1 MKVTYAK
8 RSSRKPAAVAPAAP
22 DLGGKPGGVFEG
34 LDKRSQE
41 RHRAIQAARDA
52 AAGYDSDDANANA
65 RVPWGSRSSD
75 EGSDSDGAAAKDR
88 PQAEAPKKPKK
99 PKVKKPKVTVADAA
113 ALIDAESL
121 AAHLV
126 DISASY
132 ENQEGIQLMRFA
144 DYFGRAFANVSAAQF
159 PWAKMFKESPMP
171 KMVDNCVINYNGY
184 AVLRFHANVDADPCI
199 VSSGSSYVYAGFV
212 GELFCANVDTDSCIL
227 SSGLSNAGFVICFV
241 LVQDGQLLVI
251 PMVAVPL
258 SHVPEPVCK
267 TASDWISQRS
277 PDALGEFVLWCIDSI
292 MSELSGP
299 TVGPKGAKKVVQQT
313 PKAQVAI
320 FVVLAL
326 TLRRKPDVL
335 INLSPKIVGN
345 SKYLGQEKLPII
357 AWVINQASQGDL
369 VSGMFSWS
377 HSLFPTVCAKS
388 SGNPQSRD
396 LVLQLLE
403 RFLTTPN
410 ASKARAMLLNGAVR
424 KGERLVPAGTLD
436 LFMRCTF
443 PVPNA
448 RVKATERFEA
458 AYPIIKEL
466 ALVGTPGSKA
476 VKQASQQLLPLAV
489 KAMQENNAEL
499 AKEAT
504 DVFIWC
510 LTQSPESYKLWDK
523 LHAENIQASVAVLR
537 KITADWKTLSPKL
550 NSEALKATLR
560 SLKAKNE
567 AALEEAEDSGEKA
580 SIKEADKYC
589 KAIIGRLSR
598 GATCLK
604 GSLLVIALAAGA
616 GFMLSPNLDLTADLE
631 KLQAMALELQAMA
644 SEYLR
649 SF

>member
-1 MKVTYAK
+1 MAMDDVAFAAGSSSSAMDALAASSSSSSAAPADPSHGWQKVTYAK
-8 RSSRKPAAVAPAAP
+8 RSSRKPAAVAPAAAAAP
-22 DLGGKPGGVFEG
+22 DLGGKPGVFDG

-52 AAGYDSDDANANA
+52 TAGYYDDDDDAANAA

-88 PQAEAPKKPKK
+88 AQAEAPKKPKK

-171 KMVDNCVINYNGY
+171 KMVD
-184 AVLRFHANVDADPCI
+184 
-199 VSSGSSYVYAGFV
+199 
-212 GELFCANVDTDSCIL
+212 
-227 SSGLSNAGFVICFV
+227 
-241 LVQDGQLLVI
+241 
-251 PMVAVPL
+251 VPL

-369 VSGMFSWS
+369 VSGMFCWS
-377 HSLFPTVCAKS
+377 HSLFPSVCAKS
-388 SGNPQSRD
+388 SVNPQSRD

-403 RFLTTPN
+403 RFVSTPN

-550 NSEALKATLR
+550 NSEALKATLK

>member
-1 MKVTYAK
+1 MAMDDVAFAAGSSSSAMDALAASSSSSSAPTDPSHGWQKVTYAK
-8 RSSRKPAAVAPAAP
+8 RSGRKPAAVAPAAAAAP
-22 DLGGKPGGVFEG
+22 DLGGKPGVFEG

-52 AAGYDSDDANANA
+52 AAGYDSDDANANAHA

-171 KMVDNCVINYNGY
+171 KMVD
-184 AVLRFHANVDADPCI
+184 
-199 VSSGSSYVYAGFV
+199 
-212 GELFCANVDTDSCIL
+212 
-227 SSGLSNAGFVICFV
+227 
-241 LVQDGQLLVI
+241 
-251 PMVAVPL
+251 VPL

-345 SKYLGQEKLPII
+345 SKYLGQEKLPFI

-369 VSGMFSWS
+369 VSGMFCWS

-403 RFLTTPN
+403 RFVSTPN

-458 AYPIIKEL
+458 AYPLIKEL

-489 KAMQENNAEL
+489 KAIQENNAEL

-550 NSEALKATLR
+550 NSEALKATLK

-616 GFMLSPNLDLTADLE
+616 GFMLSPNLDLTADME
-631 KLQAMALELQAMA
+631 KLQAMALEVQAMA

>member
-1 MKVTYAK
+1 MAMDDVAFAAGSSSSAMDALAASSSAAPADPSHGWQKVTYAK
-8 RSSRKPAAVAPAAP
+8 RSSRKPAAVAPAAAAAP
-22 DLGGKPGGVFEG
+22 DLGKPGVFEG

-52 AAGYDSDDANANA
+52 AAGYDSDDANA

-75 EGSDSDGAAAKDR
+75 EGSDSDGAAKDR

-113 ALIDAESL
+113 ALIDAENL

-171 KMVDNCVINYNGY
+171 KMVD
-184 AVLRFHANVDADPCI
+184 
-199 VSSGSSYVYAGFV
+199 
-212 GELFCANVDTDSCIL
+212 
-227 SSGLSNAGFVICFV
+227 
-241 LVQDGQLLVI
+241 
-251 PMVAVPL
+251 VPL

-267 TASDWISQRS
+267 TASDWITQRS

-299 TVGPKGAKKVVQQT
+299 TVGPKGSKKVVQQT

-326 TLRRKPDVL
+326 TLRRKLDVL
-335 INLSPKIVGN
+335 INLSPKLVRN

-369 VSGMFSWS
+369 VSGMFCWS

-388 SGNPQSRD
+388 SVNPQSRD

-403 RFLTTPN
+403 RFVSTPN

-448 RVKATERFEA
+448 TERFEA

-489 KAMQENNAEL
+489 KGMQENNAEL

-550 NSEALKATLR
+550 NSEALKATLK

-631 KLQAMALELQAMA
+631 KLQAMASELQAVA

>member
-1 MKVTYAK
+1 MAMDDVAFAAGSSSAAMDAFAGSSSSAAPADPSHGWQKVTYAK
-8 RSSRKPAAVAPAAP
+8 RSNRKPAAPAAPAAAGS
-22 DLGGKPGGVFEG
+22 DLGKPSVFEG
-34 LDKRSQE
+34 VDKRSQE

-52 AAGYDSDDANANA
+52 AAGYYDDEDDAAA

-75 EGSDSDGAAAKDR
+75 EGSDDDGPAR
-88 PQAEAPKKPKK
+88 PQAPEAPKKPKK

-113 ALIDAESL
+113 ALIDADSL

-159 PWAKMFKESPMP
+159 PWAKMFKELPMP
-171 KMVDNCVINYNGY
+171 KMVD
-184 AVLRFHANVDADPCI
+184 
-199 VSSGSSYVYAGFV
+199 
-212 GELFCANVDTDSCIL
+212 
-227 SSGLSNAGFVICFV
+227 
-241 LVQDGQLLVI
+241 
-251 PMVAVPL
+251 VPL

-299 TVGPKGAKKVVQQT
+299 TVGPGPKGSKKVVQQT

-335 INLSPKIVGN
+335 ISLSPKLVGN

-369 VSGMFSWS
+369 VSGMFCWS

-403 RFLTTPN
+403 RFLSTPN

-504 DVFIWC
+504 DVFVWC
-510 LTQSPESYKLWDK
+510 LTQSPDSYKQWDK
-523 LHAENIQASVAVLR
+523 LHAENIKASVAVLR

-550 NSEALKATLR
+550 NSEALKATLK

-567 AALEEAEDSGEKA
+567 AALEEAEDSEEKA

-631 KLQAMALELQAMA
+631 KLQGMASELQGVASEYLSELQGMA
-644 SEYLR
+644 SEYLS

>member
-1 MKVTYAK
+1 MAMDDVAFAAGSSSSAMDALAK
-8 RSSRKPAAVAPAAP
+8 C
-22 DLGGKPGGVFEG
+22 
-34 LDKRSQE
+34 SQE

-52 AAGYDSDDANANA
+52 AAGYDSDDANA
-65 RVPWGSRSSD
+65 RGPWGSRSSD
-75 EGSDSDGAAAKDR
+75 EGSDSDGAAKDR

-113 ALIDAESL
+113 ALIDAENL

-171 KMVDNCVINYNGY
+171 KMVD
-184 AVLRFHANVDADPCI
+184 
-199 VSSGSSYVYAGFV
+199 
-212 GELFCANVDTDSCIL
+212 
-227 SSGLSNAGFVICFV
+227 
-241 LVQDGQLLVI
+241 
-251 PMVAVPL
+251 VPL

-267 TASDWISQRS
+267 TASDWITQRS

-299 TVGPKGAKKVVQQT
+299 TVGPKGSKKVVQQT

-335 INLSPKIVGN
+335 INLSPKLVRN

-369 VSGMFSWS
+369 VSGMFCWS

-388 SGNPQSRD
+388 SVNPQSRD

-403 RFLTTPN
+403 RFVSTPN

-489 KAMQENNAEL
+489 KGMQENNAEL

-550 NSEALKATLR
+550 NSEALKATLK

-631 KLQAMALELQAMA
+631 KLQAMALELQAVA